1 MWWEK
6 KQPPAPPR
14 VRTPWPA
21 SPSPKIADLGEPMT
35 DTIRRE
41 TVAGPNQ
48 QNETFLGRSM
58 VFHGELS
65 GGEDLLIEGQVDGA
79 LNLQDHCVTV
89 GPNGRV
95 KANINARQ
103 VITQGS
109 VTGNISA
116 RDKIEIRRTGRVV
129 GDLRAAAVAIE
140 EGAYFKGSIE
150 ILREDSQASSRVHS
164 TAETSGSGA

>member
-14 VRTPWPA
+14 ERAPLPI
-21 SPSPKIADLGEPMT
+21 SPPKIAGLSEPMT
-35 DTIRRE
+35 NSTRRE
-41 TVAGPNQ
+41 TVSTPTQ
-48 QNETFLGRSM
+48 QPQTVLGRSLT
-58 VFHGELS
+58 FQGELS
-65 GGEDLLIEGQVDGA
+65 GDEDILIEGRVEGTLD
-79 LNLQDHCVTV
+79 LKNHCVTV
-89 GPNGRV
+89 GPNGQV

-103 VITQGS
+103 VSAHGS

-129 GDLRAAAVAIE
+129 GDLRAAAIGIE

-150 ILREDSQASSRVHS
+150 ILREDAAVPAGAHPS
-164 TAETSGSGA
+164 TEPSGGET